1 MSPMSLLLAPQTGD
15 VLCNIRLVI
24 EERRTTQGYRT
35 EGCPLCTRLPPCAP
49 PTVIPSP
56 LNRCLFRSVPLCAVL
71 CCAVLC
77 CAALQCT
84 PVPRSSTL
92 PCGAGVRPLTASR
105 STSAQPWQH
114 TKHTRSSS
122 RPSNANSSSSSH
134 KVPSSSHTATA
145 SSNSSN
151 LGPPTAA
158 AVH

>member
-77 CAALQCT
+77 CAVLCCAVLCCAVLPCSALQCHVQVHC
-84 PVPRSSTL
+84 P
-92 PCGAGVRPLTASR
+92 
-105 STSAQPWQH
+105 
-114 TKHTRSSS
+114 
-122 RPSNANSSSSSH
+122 
-134 KVPSSSHTATA
+134 
-145 SSNSSN
+145 
-151 LGPPTAA
+151 
-158 AVH
+158 AVQG